1 MLIALRAVQGLGAS
15 LANPQPLSVIN
26 KIFPRERRG
35 SAMGVW
41 SAVAGSAG
49 LFGPVVGGVLV
60 GFVGWRWTFFLYL
73 PLGLVCLTLVARW
86 VPKLP
91 TMSGRID
98 FLSAL
103 VSLIAVLAVVFSVQQ
118 GPDLG
123 WPLWL
128 WALLVLGLVAAVVFI
143 RLQKTAS
150 RRGAEALVP
159 LDLFQHRNFS
169 LGLFAVAMLGFT
181 VYAVNLPI
189 MLYLQESAGLTSQ
202 AAGLLLVPMAVISMF
217 IAPVIGRITDWV
229 SPGGVS
235 ILGFSSLIS
244 SMVLF
249 GIFMFLE
256 VLAAWMLVP
265 IILLGAANGLC
276 WSPNSTISMRDLP
289 PHLVGA
295 ASGVYNT
302 ARQVGAVLGAAS
314 LGAVMQIAGQH
325 FSLHSAM
332 GAAMLF
338 PVLFLVCG
346 LIAVANFQAHPRVV
360 STAKP

>member
-1 MLIALRAVQGLGAS
+1 
-15 LANPQPLSVIN
+15 
-26 KIFPRERRG
+26 
-35 SAMGVW
+35 
-41 SAVAGSAG
+41 
-49 LFGPVVGGVLV
+49 
-60 GFVGWRWTFFLYL
+60 
-73 PLGLVCLTLVARW
+73 
-86 VPKLP
+86 
-91 TMSGRID
+91 
-98 FLSAL
+98 
-103 VSLIAVLAVVFSVQQ
+103 
-118 GPDLG
+118 
-123 WPLWL
+123 
-128 WALLVLGLVAAVVFI
+128 
-143 RLQKTAS
+143 
-150 RRGAEALVP
+150 
-159 LDLFQHRNFS
+159 
-169 LGLFAVAMLGFT
+169 
-181 VYAVNLPI
+181 
-189 MLYLQESAGLTSQ
+189 
-202 AAGLLLVPMAVISMF
+202 MF

-256 VLAAWMLVP
+256 VPAAWMLVP

-325 FSLHSAM
+325 FSLHSVM